1 MPNHKLSKK
10 NGYLKDTVGSSVE
23 YGVANKT

>member
-10 NGYLKDTVGSSVE
+10 SILKRSVR
-23 YGVANKT
+23 